1 MVRPTWCLEDNST
14 SPNAVALTVGGDNAD
29 SVYSGVLSGAGS
41 LEVAGGTLTLNAA
54 NTYSGDTT
62 ITGGTLVVANQ
73 NALADSAVVCDG
85 GSLAFDSS
93 VTGHAFT
100 FGGLSGST
108 NVVL

>member
-1 MVRPTWCLEDNST
+1 MATPHHRLPDQNTGSGGLTLE
-14 SPNAVALTVGGDNAD
+14 
-29 SVYSGVLSGAGS
+29 GS
-41 LEVAGGTLTLNAA
+41 GTLTLSGT
-54 NTYSGDTT
+54 NTYTGDTT

-73 NALADSAVVCDG
+73 SALADSTVVSDG

-108 NVVL
+108 NLVP